1 MKRLPWKR
9 ENHYQERIHRIKN
22 TMSHIDNS
30 SKIYYDLRYYA
41 PNNRDSKIYDVNTDR
56 AERKNRHIYN

>member
-1 MKRLPWKR
+1 
-9 ENHYQERIHRIKN
+9 
-22 TMSHIDNS
+22 MSHIDNS